1 MCFTYFYIIKIDC
14 IIYLFC
20 YLQMLFINYNLDN
33 IPVIKQICKD
43 ILGGFI
49 ATRNNFNI
57 NDEGNLLTDY
67 IRDAICRKSKSEKD
81 NAIKSM
87 SKIYDDAYYKIL
99 MEKMG
104 DYYDISEPLLIICDN
119 IIKYRYEEIFLYGW
133 EDNIYGIWSRKKM
146 LEDYKICPCN
156 SKYL

>member
-1 MCFTYFYIIKIDC
+1 
-14 IIYLFC
+14 
-20 YLQMLFINYNLDN
+20 MLFANYNLDN

-49 ATRNNFNI
+49 AGRNNFNI
-57 NDEGNLLTDY
+57 YDEGNLLTDY
-67 IRDAICRKSKSEKD
+67 IKEVIGRKSKLEKD

-87 SKIYDDAYYKIL
+87 SKIYDDAYYKRL

-104 DYYDISEPLLIICDN
+104 DYYDITEPLLIICDN
-119 IIKYRYEEIFLYGW
+119 IIKYRYYEIFRYGW

-146 LEDYKICPCN
+146 LEDYGNSPCN

>member
-33 IPVIKQICKD
+33 IPIIKQICKD

-87 SKIYDDAYYKIL
+87 SKIYDDAYYKML